1 MYSLNAP
8 LSPAAD
14 ALVADLQGDLPAG
27 VRPRHRPTLVVKR
40 LGGGDHRRVAA
51 RSRAALSDAPACA
64 ARVDGLGTFDGPTGP
79 ILHLVVESPGLCL
92 LHDRLCAAFDPVA
105 GIEGADYVPH
115 VTLGRG
121 GDPGAVAQ
129 FRDRDVPPV
138 AWTVDELWLWDAD
151 RRERIGSLPLGR

>member
-8 LSPAAD
+8 TSPAAD

-27 VRPRHRPTLVVKR
+27 VRRRHRPTLVVKR

-51 RSRAALSDAPACA
+51 RSRGALSDAPACA
-64 ARVDGLGTFDGPTGP
+64 ARTDGLETFHGPTGP
-79 ILHLVVESPGLCL
+79 ILYLAVESPGLRL

-121 GDPGAVAQ
+121 GDPGAVA
-129 FRDRDVPPV
+129 RLRERDVSPV
-138 AWTVDELWLWDAD
+138 EWTIDELWLWDGD
-151 RRERIGSLPLGR
+151 HRERVESIPLGR